1 MYLTTWCFTIED
13 RASRAMMLVLVLYYK
28 VFVITLNVKSTEIL
42 GCIVLGMRLNFVTFC
57 HLKTYGLRLQNAEHA
72 VVFISG
78 IHVGIFKGVVFY
90 IYIMFAWVYR

>member
-28 VFVITLNVKSTEIL
+28 VFVITLNAKSTEIL

-57 HLKTYGLRLQNAEHA
+57 HLSLQ
-72 VVFISG
+72 I
-78 IHVGIFKGVVFY
+78 
-90 IYIMFAWVYR
+90 